1 MVLHAEDNE
10 MSCSSKPNRTRR
22 LEMIWARRLKLLTK
36 FGAAALALG
45 ALATSG
51 KAQNAYQG
59 KFTLPFETHWGG
71 ATLPAGDYTFTLASA
86 SSPYTLYIHGQA
98 GNAIIMASAADE
110 KAVSG
115 RAQLNLVD
123 IADVQNVETF
133 EAPELGLTFSYAT
146 PKQKH
151 MGRKEARQKM
161 VPRTTPASQVS
172 ENKTSIQ
179 VRTAGR

>member
-1 MVLHAEDNE
+1 
-10 MSCSSKPNRTRR
+10 
-22 LEMIWARRLKLLTK
+22 MIWARRLKLLKK
-36 FGAAALALG
+36 FSVAALALG
-45 ALATSG
+45 ALAASG
-51 KAQNAYQG
+51 KAQTVYQG

-71 ATLPAGDYTFTLASA
+71 ATLPAGDYTFTMASA
-86 SSPYTLYIHGQA
+86 SSPYTLHIHGKA
-98 GNAIIMASAADE
+98 GNAIILASAADE
-110 KAVSG
+110 KVVSG
-115 RAQLNLVD
+115 HAQLNLVD

-151 MGRKEARQKM
+151 MGSKEARQKM
-161 VPRTTPASQVS
+161 APQNPPASQVS

>member
-1 MVLHAEDNE
+1 
-10 MSCSSKPNRTRR
+10 
-22 LEMIWARRLKLLTK
+22 MIWARRLKLLTK
-36 FGAAALALG
+36 FGVAVLALG

-71 ATLPAGDYTFTLASA
+71 AILPAGDYIFTLASA

-98 GNAIIMASAADE
+98 GSAIIKASTAE
-110 KAVSG
+110 ERVVSG
-115 RAQLNLVD
+115 HAQLNLVD

-151 MGRKEARQKM
+151 IGRKEARQKM
-161 VPRTTPASQVS
+161 APQTTPASQAS
-172 ENKTSIQ
+172 ENKRTSIE
-179 VRTAGR
+179 VRSAGR